1 MSLDVGLSL
10 PRDKAGSRER
20 WTVTPL
26 HAIVAIFM
34 VAITLRGL
42 LPFNVDVSWW
52 LTICERMLDG
62 QRLYVDV
69 LETNPPMAGSVYMLG
84 VVVARAIHMRP
95 EVVTNG
101 LIFLLIAASLALTWR
116 VLRFSSLRERL
127 GGAAAVWAAA
137 LLTILPMYDFGQRE
151 HLALMAL
158 LPALAVYVLRAD
170 GERVAPS
177 AILIAGMC
185 AATTMSIKPHFVFA
199 VGFCILTAAAQARD
213 WRVLFAPENWIAAAL
228 VLIYALGI
236 AVFYPEYFALIY
248 PLVRDVYLLANLP
261 FLVVLQT
268 ATAMLWPLTIL
279 IALALQSRREKLD
292 TAASVMMA
300 GSLGFAVAFFL
311 QAKGWTYQA
320 YPMAALGLMAAGW
333 VIAAAR
339 DEWTTSRPLRAV
351 AMLLV
356 ALIFANACLRFSMS
370 IDARLVREQITLMA
384 PQPKILVLSASNDIG
399 HPAVRELG
407 GTWVSRQQS
416 LWVREVIRQALRD
429 GKIDAATADHLA
441 GYAARE
447 RAGLVEDFRKQPPDV
462 LVIDNQNSDWGS
474 WAAADPELSVLLK
487 PYVPVKDI
495 NGIEILR
502 RADQARP

>member
-10 PRDKAGSRER
+10 PGDKPARQGI

-26 HAIVAIFM
+26 HAVVAVFM
-34 VAITLRGL
+34 AAIMLRGI
-42 LPFNVDVSWW
+42 LPFNVDISWW
-52 LTICERMLDG
+52 LIVCERILDG
-62 QRLYVDV
+62 QRLYVDI

-84 VVVARAIHMRP
+84 VVVARAIGMRP

-116 VLRFSSLRERL
+116 ALLFSSLRERA
-127 GGAAAVWAAA
+127 GGAFAVWAATV
-137 LLTILPMYDFGQRE
+137 LTIVPMYDFGQRE
-151 HLALMAL
+151 HLALVVL
-158 LPALAVYVLRAD
+158 LPAVAVYILRANR
-170 GERVAPS
+170 ERVAPS
-177 AILIAGMC
+177 AMLIAGLC
-185 AATTMSIKPHFVFA
+185 AATTMNIKPYFVFG
-199 VGFCILTAAAQARD
+199 VGFCILAAAAQARD

-339 DEWTTSRPLRAV
+339 DERTTSRPLRAV

-370 IDARLVREQITLMA
+370 IDARLVREQITLME
-384 PQPKILVLSASNDIG
+384 PRPKILVLSASNDIG

-462 LVIDNQNSDWGS
+462 LVIDNQNSDWGK
-474 WAAADPELSVLLK
+474 WAAADPELSELLK
-487 PYVPVKDI
+487 AYVPVKNID
-495 NGIEILR
+495 GIEILR
-502 RADQARP
+502 RAERRS